1 MAWLRPIRRGLGAV
15 LADLEPLLGLEP
27 RPSPQASPVHRALLA
42 LGHGSLSLPAAAT
55 FTQLPLA
62 GADVPLTAR
71 ASSTWK
77 SHLVLSVPRPS
88 GRAVTASSS
97 SPRSRSH
104 VPLHRFSLHEH
115 EATPLNAEL
124 ARLASGLA
132 RSQPGVDKTNLGGW
146 LVPRHRTR
154 PTAHRT
160 HPAWHHLA
168 FSLALFRPAECR

>member
-1 MAWLRPIRRGLGAV
+1 M
-15 LADLEPLLGLEP
+15 E
-27 RPSPQASPVHRALLA
+27 ALV
-42 LGHGSLSLPAAAT
+42 
-55 FTQLPLA
+55 A
-62 GADVPLTAR
+62 GARLGR
-71 ASSTWK
+71 STVQEISEGLLQAAK
-77 SHLVLSVPRPS
+77 AFKAIS
-88 GRAVTASSS
+88 
-97 SPRSRSH
+97 
-104 VPLHRFSLHEH
+104 FKH

-146 LVPRHRTR
+146 QVPRHRTR